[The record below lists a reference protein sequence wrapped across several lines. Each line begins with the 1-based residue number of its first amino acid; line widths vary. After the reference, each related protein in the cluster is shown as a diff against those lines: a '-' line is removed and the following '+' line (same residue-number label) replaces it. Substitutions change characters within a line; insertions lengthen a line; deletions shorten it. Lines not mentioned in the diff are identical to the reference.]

1 MKLYYAET
9 LAPRKTCAVAKY
21 LGLPIDYA
29 LVDLTK
35 GEQSKPGYLAI
46 NPNGK
51 VPCLVD
57 GERIIWEADA
67 IISHFAQRAESD
79 LWPRDDRQIDVLR
92 WFSWN
97 SHHFYPHAG
106 ALYFESIIK
115 PMFALGGPDS
125 SKVAEEQGMFRKSAR
140 VLNQQLKGRKWLL
153 GDGLSVADFSVA
165 IALPYAKK
173 AAMPLD
179 EFPEIQRWHDQ
190 LNTIEAWRNPFPVRS
205 ETSGT
210 SAANAALHA

>member
-21 LGLPIDYA
+21 LGLPIEYA
-29 LVDLTK
+29 FVDLTK

-79 LWPRDDRQIDVLR
+79 LWPRDGRQIDVLR

-97 SHHFYPHAG
+97 SHHFYRHAG

-115 PMFALGGPDS
+115 PVLGLGGPDP
-125 SKVAEEQGMFRKSAR
+125 SKVAEEQGLFRKSAR
-140 VLNQQLKGRKWLL
+140 VLDQQLKGRKWLL

-165 IALPYAKK
+165 IALPYAKN

-179 EFPEIQRWHDQ
+179 EFPEMQRWHDQ
-190 LNTIEAWRNPFPVRS
+190 LNAIEAWRNPFPVRPA
-205 ETSGT
+205 TSGT
-210 SAANAALHA
+210 SASNAALHA

>member
-21 LGLPIDYA
+21 LGLPIEYA
-29 LVDLTK
+29 FVDLTK

-97 SHHFYPHAG
+97 SHHFYRHAG

-115 PMFALGGPDS
+115 PVLGLGGPDP
-125 SKVAEEQGMFRKSAR
+125 SKVAEKQGLFRKSAR
-140 VLNQQLKGRKWLL
+140 VLDQQLKGRKWLL

-165 IALPYAKK
+165 IALPYAKN

-179 EFPEIQRWHDQ
+179 EFPEMQRWHDQ
-190 LNTIEAWRNPFPVRS
+190 LNAIEAWRNPFPVRPA
-205 ETSGT
+205 TSGT

>member
-21 LGLPIDYA
+21 LGLPIEYA
-29 LVDLTK
+29 FVDLTK
-35 GEQSKPGYLAI
+35 GEHRKPDYQAI

-57 GERIIWEADA
+57 GGRSIWEADA
-67 IISHFAQRAESD
+67 IISHFARRAESN
-79 LWPRDDRQIDVLR
+79 LWPADDRLVDVLR

-97 SHHFYPHAG
+97 NHHFYPHAG
-106 ALYFESIIK
+106 MLYFESIIK
-115 PMFALGGPDS
+115 PVFGLGGPDP
-125 SKVAEEQGMFRKSAR
+125 SKVAEEQGMFRKSAS
-140 VLNQQLKGRKWLL
+140 VLEQHLKGRKWLL

-165 IALPYAKK
+165 IALPYAKN

-179 EFPEIQRWHDQ
+179 EFPEMQRWHDQ
-190 LNTIEAWRNPFPVRS
+190 LNEIEAWRNPFPVRS
-205 ETSGT
+205 AT
-210 SAANAALHA
+210 SAANAALNA